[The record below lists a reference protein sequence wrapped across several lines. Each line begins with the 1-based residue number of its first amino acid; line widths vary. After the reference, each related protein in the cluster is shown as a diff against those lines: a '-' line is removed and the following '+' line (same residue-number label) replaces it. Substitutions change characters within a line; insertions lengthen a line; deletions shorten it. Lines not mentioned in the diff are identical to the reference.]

1 MLNRI
6 IYSVIFLAICWS
18 VQGQD
23 VHYSQF
29 YNSPLNLSPGLTG
42 VYDGN
47 QRYHLNFKNQW
58 NNPVGYN
65 SFDVGA
71 DFKLDQCGTKRNHLN
86 LGGLINY
93 DQAGDLKLRAT
104 GINLLAS
111 YTLGLGD
118 NLSLTPGL
126 QAGFVARNFSW
137 DNALWPTTTGIQ
149 TPDNINNTSN
159 SYFDLGA
166 GLNLRYQTSFRNIFD
181 LGAGLYHLNTPEVS
195 FDANSAADIELGQ
208 KLNLYAMFQ
217 WPLANKFDI
226 WLNGMYSTQAVSAD
240 ADANYQ
246 EILLNAQGKIYLGD
260 SMRKALYLGVG
271 ARLSD
276 TEGDGGSGLESIHPI
291 IGLQLG
297 NLRGEFNYDINTGK
311 FKHAAI
317 GGPEL
322 SLMYNVSCIPPTEC
336 KPCPIY

>member
-6 IYSVIFLAICWS
+6 IYSVIFLALCWS
-18 VQGQD
+18 AQGQD

-29 YNSPLNLSPGLTG
+29 FNSPLNLSPGLTG

-58 NNPVGYN
+58 NNPIGYN

-111 YTLGLGD
+111 FTLGLGE
-118 NLSLTPGL
+118 NLDLTPGI
-126 QAGFVARNFSW
+126 QAGFVARNFGW
-137 DNALWPTTTGIQ
+137 ENALWPTNNGIQ
-149 TPDNINNTSN
+149 TPDNIQNTSN

-181 LGAGLYHLNTPEVS
+181 IGAGLSHLNSPDVN
-195 FDANSAADIELGQ
+195 FDANSTADVELVQ

-217 WPLANKFDI
+217 WPLANKFDL
-226 WLNGMYSTQAVSAD
+226 WLNGLYSNQTPYS
-240 ADANYQ
+240 

-260 SMRKALYLGVG
+260 TYTKALYLGVG

-276 TEGDGGSGLESIHPI
+276 VEGDSSTGLESIYPI

-297 NLRGEFNYDINTGK
+297 NFRGEFNYDINMGK

-322 SLMYNVSCIPPTEC
+322 SLMYTISCIPPTEC